1 MSQLK
6 SKTYKELEI
15 GDHAQ
20 FSKTVTERDIILF
33 GETSGDVNPVHF
45 DEAYASKTIF
55 KGRIAHGMW
64 SASLISTC
72 IGTVMPGPGSIY
84 LGQTLDFKL
93 PVRFGDTL
101 TAVVTID
108 QKIDAKKLLIIN
120 CVVSNQNGE
129 VVVSGEAKVI
139 PPRKSAEM
147 VAPQLPLVT
156 VDDLYPNDSD

>member
-1 MSQLK
+1 MGQLK
-6 SKTYKELEI
+6 SKTFKELEI
-15 GDHAQ
+15 GDQGQ
-20 FSKTVTERDIILF
+20 FTKTVTERDIILF

-45 DEAYASKTIF
+45 DEAYASKTLF

-93 PVRFGDTL
+93 PVRLGDTL
-101 TAVVTID
+101 TALVTID
-108 QKIDAKKLLIIN
+108 QKIDAKKLLIID

-129 VVVSGEAKVI
+129 VVVCGEAKVM
-139 PPRKSAEM
+139 PPRKSAELI
-147 VAPQLPLVT
+147 APLLPKIT
-156 VDDLYPNDSD
+156 IAGEP

>member
-1 MSQLK
+1 MSQFK
-6 SKTYKELEI
+6 SRTYKELET
-15 GDHAQ
+15 GDQ
-20 FSKTVTERDIILF
+20 GRFSKTVTERDIILF

-93 PVRFGDTL
+93 PVRLGDTL

-120 CVVSNQNGE
+120 CVVTNQNNE
-129 VVVSGEAKVI
+129 VVVSGEAKVM
-139 PPRKSAEM
+139 PPRKSADLISAPLPNIT
-147 VAPQLPLVT
+147 VAGLH
-156 VDDLYPNDSD
+156 

>member
-1 MSQLK
+1 MGQLK
-6 SKTYKELEI
+6 SKTFKELEI
-15 GDHAQ
+15 GDQGQ
-20 FSKTVTERDIILF
+20 FTKTVTERDIILF

-45 DEAYASKTIF
+45 DEAYASKTLF

-93 PVRFGDTL
+93 PVRLGDTL
-101 TAVVTID
+101 TALVTID
-108 QKIDAKKLLIIN
+108 QKIDAKKLLIID

-129 VVVSGEAKVI
+129 VVVCGEAKVM
-139 PPRKSAEM
+139 PPRKSAELIAPLLPKIT
-147 VAPQLPLVT
+147 VAGEP
-156 VDDLYPNDSD
+156 

>member
-1 MSQLK
+1 MGQLK
-6 SKTYKELEI
+6 SKTFKELEI
-15 GDHAQ
+15 GDQGQ
-20 FSKTVTERDIILF
+20 FTKTVTERDIILF

-45 DEAYASKTIF
+45 DEAYASKTLF

-93 PVRFGDTL
+93 PVRLGDTL
-101 TAVVTID
+101 TALVTID
-108 QKIDAKKLLIIN
+108 QKIDAKKLLIID

-129 VVVSGEAKVI
+129 VVVCGEAKVM
-139 PPRKSAEM
+139 PPRKSAELI
-147 VAPQLPLVT
+147 APFLPKIT
-156 VDDLYPNDSD
+156 IAGEP

>member
-15 GDHAQ
+15 GDQGQ

-45 DEAYASKTIF
+45 DEAYAAKTIF
-55 KGRIAHGMW
+55 KKRIAHGMW

-93 PVRFGDTL
+93 PVRLGDTL

-108 QKIDAKKLLIIN
+108 QKIDEKKLLIIN
-120 CVVSNQNGE
+120 CVVSNQNDE
-129 VVVSGEAKVI
+129 VVVSGEAKVM
-139 PPRKSAEM
+139 PPRKGAELT
-147 VAPQLPLVT
+147 APSLPKITIAGLQ
-156 VDDLYPNDSD
+156 

>member
-1 MSQLK
+1 MGQLK
-6 SKTYKELEI
+6 SKTFKELEI
-15 GDHAQ
+15 GDQGQ
-20 FSKTVTERDIILF
+20 FTKTVTERDIILF

-45 DEAYASKTIF
+45 DEAYASKTLF

-93 PVRFGDTL
+93 PVRLGDTL
-101 TAVVTID
+101 TALVTID
-108 QKIDAKKLLIIN
+108 QKIDAKKLLIID

-129 VVVSGEAKVI
+129 VVVCGEARVI
-139 PPRKSAEM
+139 PPRKSAELI
-147 VAPQLPLVT
+147 APLLPEIT
-156 VDDLYPNDSD
+156 IAGET

>member
-1 MSQLK
+1 MSHLK
-6 SKTYKELEI
+6 SKTYRELEI
-15 GDHAQ
+15 GDQGQ
-20 FSKTVTERDIILF
+20 FSKTVTERDIALF

-93 PVRFGDTL
+93 PARLGDTL
-101 TAVVTID
+101 TTVVTID

-120 CVVSNQNGE
+120 CVVSNQNDE
-129 VVVSGEAKVI
+129 VVVSGEAKVM
-139 PPRKSAEM
+139 PPRKSAELIAPSLPKIT
-147 VAPQLPLVT
+147 VAGLQ
-156 VDDLYPNDSD
+156 

>member
-15 GDHAQ
+15 GDQ
-20 FSKTVTERDIILF
+20 GEFSKTVTERDIALF

-55 KGRIAHGMW
+55 KGRVAHGMW
-64 SASLISTC
+64 SAGLISTC

-84 LGQTLDFKL
+84 LGQTLEFKL
-93 PVRFGDTL
+93 PARLGDTL

-108 QKIDAKKLLIIN
+108 QKIDAKKLLVIN
-120 CVVSNQNGE
+120 CVVSNQNNE
-129 VVVSGEAKVI
+129 VVVIGEAKVI
-139 PPRKSAEM
+139 PPRKNVELT
-147 VAPQLPLVT
+147 APALPKII
-156 VDDLYPNDSD
+156 VDGLS

>member
-15 GDHAQ
+15 GDQGH
-20 FSKTVTERDIILF
+20 FSKTVTERDIALF
-33 GETSGDVNPVHF
+33 GESSGDVNPVHF

-55 KGRIAHGMW
+55 KGRVAHGMW
-64 SASLISTC
+64 SAGLISTC

-93 PVRFGDTL
+93 PARLGDIL

-120 CVVSNQNGE
+120 CVVSNQDDE
-129 VVVSGEAKVI
+129 IVVSGEAKVI
-139 PPRKSAEM
+139 PPRKSVELT
-147 VAPQLPLVT
+147 APVLPKII
-156 VDDLYPNDSD
+156 VDGLQ